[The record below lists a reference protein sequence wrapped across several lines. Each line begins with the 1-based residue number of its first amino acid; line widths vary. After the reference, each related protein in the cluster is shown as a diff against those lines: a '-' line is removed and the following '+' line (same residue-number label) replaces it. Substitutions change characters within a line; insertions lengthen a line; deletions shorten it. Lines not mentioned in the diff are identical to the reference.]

1 MRFLQS
7 GQRVRSRADSHGS
20 QLLRPIADKQKL
32 TWGRHKLPHHGSF
45 LVMLDTLL
53 LLALNGLI
61 WGLII
66 ALIALGLS
74 IIFGLLDIINIAHGD
89 FFMVGTV
96 LAWFT
101 LELTGNFWVAF
112 LIVPLIG
119 FIFGAL
125 IQRVVI
131 QPIRNVA
138 ALSIVATF
146 GLSLILQEGVRITF
160 GTTPRRILPPI
171 QGTFPVFGINYEV
184 YRLFAALVAIIA
196 LGGFFIFLHRTKLGT
211 WMRAVRHDRET
222 AIAMGVPA
230 QRVYVLTFGIGFALA
245 ALGGVVAAPITT
257 VEFRTGVD
265 ILPFCFMAVIIG
277 GLGNLPGTA
286 AAAVLLASLEG
297 IIQSF
302 ADPTVARISSLVL
315 MSAVL
320 LVRPQGLFKGL
331 AK

>member
-1 MRFLQS
+1 MNVLIQGRMM
-7 GQRVRSRADSHGS
+7 
-20 QLLRPIADKQKL
+20 DK
-32 TWGRHKLPHHGSF
+32 
-45 LVMLDTLL
+45 LL

-101 LELTGNFWVAF
+101 LELTGSFWAAF

-119 FIFGAL
+119 FILGAL

-138 ALSIVATF
+138 ALTIVATF

-184 YRLFAALVAIIA
+184 YRLFAALIAIIA
-196 LGGFFIFLHRTKLGT
+196 LAGFFIFLHRTKLGT

-286 AAAVLLASLEG
+286 AAAVLLAFLEG

-331 AK
+331 TK

>member
-1 MRFLQS
+1 MMQ
-7 GQRVRSRADSHGS
+7 
-20 QLLRPIADKQKL
+20 
-32 TWGRHKLPHHGSF
+32 
-45 LVMLDTLL
+45 TLL

-74 IIFGLLDIINIAHGD
+74 VIFGLLDIINIAHGD

-101 LELTGNFWVAF
+101 LQATGSFWLGFITA
-112 LIVPLIG
+112 PLIG
-119 FIFGAL
+119 FLLGAL

-146 GLSLILQEGVRITF
+146 GLSLILQESVRISF
-160 GTTPRRILPPI
+160 GPTPRRILPPI
-171 QGTFPVFGINYEV
+171 QATIPLFGIEYEV
-184 YRLFAALVAIIA
+184 YRLFAAAVAVAA
-196 LGGFFIFLHRTKLGT
+196 LAGFFLFLNHTKLGT
-211 WMRAVRHDRET
+211 WMRAVRHDRDT
-222 AIAMGVPA
+222 AIAMGIPA
-230 QRVYVLTFGIGFALA
+230 QRIYVLTFALGFALA
-245 ALGGVVAAPITT
+245 AFGGVVAAPITT
-257 VEFRTGVD
+257 VDFRGGVD

-286 AAAVLLASLEG
+286 AAAVLLAFLEG
-297 IIQSF
+297 VIQSF
-302 ADPTVARISSLVL
+302 ADPTVARIASLVL

-320 LVRPQGLFKGL
+320 LLRPQGLFKGL
-331 AK
+331 TR

>member
-1 MRFLQS
+1 M
-7 GQRVRSRADSHGS
+7 V
-20 QLLRPIADKQKL
+20 
-32 TWGRHKLPHHGSF
+32 
-45 LVMLDTLL
+45 DTLL

-96 LAWFT
+96 LDWFT
-101 LELTGNFWVAF
+101 LELTGNFWAAF
-112 LIVPLIG
+112 LVVPLIG
-119 FIFGAL
+119 FILGAL
-125 IQRVVI
+125 IQHVVI

-138 ALSIVATF
+138 ALTIVATF

-245 ALGGVVAAPITT
+245 ALGGGVAAPITT

-315 MSAVL
+315 ISAVL

>member
-1 MRFLQS
+1 M
-7 GQRVRSRADSHGS
+7 
-20 QLLRPIADKQKL
+20 
-32 TWGRHKLPHHGSF
+32 
-45 LVMLDTLL
+45 MDTFF

-101 LELTGNFWVAF
+101 LEATGNFWAGF

-119 FIFGAL
+119 FILGAL

-131 QPIRNVA
+131 QPIASVA

-146 GLSLILQEGVRITF
+146 GLSLILQESVRITF
-160 GTTPRRILPPI
+160 GPTPRRILPPI
-171 QGTFPVFGINYEV
+171 QGTIPLFGIEYEI
-184 YRLFAALVAIIA
+184 YRIFAAVLSIA
-196 LGGFFIFLHRTKLGT
+196 ALAAFFLFLQHTKIGT

-222 AIAMGVPA
+222 AIAMGIPA
-230 QRVYVLTFGIGFALA
+230 QKVYIFTFGIGFALA
-245 ALGGVVAAPITT
+245 AFGGVVAAPITT
-257 VEFRTGVD
+257 VDFRGGVD
-265 ILPFCFMAVIIG
+265 LLPFCFMAVIIG

-286 AAAVLLASLEG
+286 AAAILLAVLEG
-297 IIQSF
+297 VIQSL

-320 LVRPQGLFKGL
+320 LLRPQGLFKGY
-331 AK
+331 AR